1 MLNVVADRSD
11 SPASAGETARSLD
24 RTPRAVRG
32 AGGRTL
38 RIGVIASEFPPDH
51 GGMQEHARGLVE
63 NLARDHR
70 VCVYT
75 SRGSEIDIGSRD
87 VSVRPVMDWQLR
99 PDLRELER
107 EAVDA
112 WITLNA
118 GLAPYSLGLSAPL
131 FAYVHGNDFTR
142 PWHPHPD
149 RRVRLAR
156 RLCGEGVVRRW
167 RTRRIGAGLRGARW
181 MFANSGFCRGLCA
194 QLYGVPA
201 DRITVVP
208 PGMRAEFFRAT
219 DPVVSSRL
227 RLVTVSRLARDAERK
242 NIDGVL
248 EAVAALKGELEL
260 SYTVIGD
267 GDDLPRLRALAGRLG
282 ILDRVRFLGAVA
294 TDAIID
300 EFGRSDGFVMAVR
313 PSQGDVDVEGFGMVY
328 AEAAATGL
336 PSIGTR
342 TGGIP
347 EVIEDGVTGLLLH
360 DVSSAGI
367 ADGLRRFQRRLHQF
381 DRETIRRRA
390 ERFSAPFCT
399 AVIADAIAAMI

>member
-1 MLNVVADRSD
+1 MSALGDAAPEIDLMARTSRVARD
-11 SPASAGETARSLD
+11 
-24 RTPRAVRG
+24 
-32 AGGRTL
+32 RTL
-38 RIGVIASEFPPDH
+38 RIGVIASEFPPGH
-51 GGMQEHARGLVE
+51 GGMQEHARGLVD

-75 SRGSEIDIGSRD
+75 TRGSEIEIGARD

-99 PDLRELER
+99 GDLRELER
-107 EAVDA
+107 DTVDA

-118 GLAPYSLGLSAPL
+118 GLAPYSLGLAAPL

-156 RLCGEGVVRRW
+156 RLCGEGVVQRW
-167 RTRRIGAGLRGARW
+167 RRARIGAGLRGARW
-181 MFANSGFCRGLCA
+181 MFANSAFSRGLCA
-194 QLYGVPA
+194 RLYRVPA
-201 DRITVVP
+201 ERITVVP
-208 PGMRAEFFRAT
+208 PGMRADFFRRT
-219 DPVVSSRL
+219 DPGASLRL
-227 RLVTVSRLARDAERK
+227 RLVTVSRLAHDAERK
-242 NIDGVL
+242 NIDGVI

-267 GDDLPRLRALAGRLG
+267 GDDLPRLRALAARLG
-282 ILDRVRFLGAVA
+282 ISDRVRFLGSVG
-294 TDAIID
+294 TEAIIE
-300 EFGRSDGFVMAVR
+300 EFGRSDAFVMAVR
-313 PSQGDVDVEGFGMVY
+313 PSRGDIDVEGFGMVY

-367 ADGLRRFQRRLHQF
+367 AEGLRRFQHRRHQF
-381 DRETIRRRA
+381 DRDTIRSKA
-390 ERFSAPFCT
+390 ERFSASSCT
-399 AVIADAIAAMI
+399 AAIAETIASMI

>member
-1 MLNVVADRSD
+1 MRRVSC
-11 SPASAGETARSLD
+11 
-24 RTPRAVRG
+24 
-32 AGGRTL
+32 RTL
-38 RIGVIASEFPPDH
+38 RLGVIASEFPPGH
-51 GGMQEHARGLVE
+51 GGMQEHARGLVD

-75 SRGSEIDIGSRD
+75 SRGAEIEVGSRD
-87 VSVRPVMDWQLR
+87 VGVRPVMDWQLGS
-99 PDLRELER
+99 DLRELER
-107 EAVDA
+107 DPVDA

-149 RRVRLAR
+149 RRIRLAR
-156 RLCGEGVVRRW
+156 KLGGEAVVRRW

-181 MFANSGFCRGLCA
+181 MFANSAFSRGLCA
-194 QLYGVPA
+194 RLYGVPA
-201 DRITVVP
+201 ERITVVP
-208 PGMRAEFFRAT
+208 PGMRTEFFRAS
-219 DPVVSSRL
+219 DPGVSPRL

-248 EAVAALKGELEL
+248 KAVAVLKGEIEL
-260 SYTVIGD
+260 TYTVIGD
-267 GDDLPRLRALAGRLG
+267 GDDLPRLRALAGRLD
-282 ILDRVRFLGAVA
+282 ILDRVRFLGSVG
-294 TDAIID
+294 TEAIIE

-313 PSQGDVDVEGFGMVY
+313 PSQGEVDVEGFGMVY

-347 EVIEDGVTGLLLH
+347 EVIEDGVTGLLLQ
-360 DVSSAGI
+360 DVSSGGI
-367 ADGLRRFQRRLHQF
+367 ADGLRRFQRRLHHF
-381 DRETIRRRA
+381 DRDMIRRSA
-390 ERFSAPFCT
+390 QRFSAPFCT
-399 AVIADAIAAMI
+399 AAMADAIAAMI

>member
-1 MLNVVADRSD
+1 MFNVIADSSD
-11 SPASAGETARSLD
+11 GSARIGRAAPDLD
-24 RTPRAVRG
+24 RPTLRRA
-32 AGGRTL
+32 AGRTL
-38 RIGVIASEFPPDH
+38 RIGVIASEFPPGH
-51 GGMQEHARGLVE
+51 GGMQEHARGLVD
-63 NLARDHR
+63 NLAREHR

-75 SRGSEIDIGSRD
+75 SRGAAVEPGGRD
-87 VSVRPVMDWQLR
+87 VGVRPVLDWQLR
-99 PDLRELER
+99 SDLRELER
-107 EAVDA
+107 DRVDA

-156 RLCGEGVVRRW
+156 KFGGEGVVRRW
-167 RTRRIGAGLRGARW
+167 RVRRIGAGLRGARW
-181 MFANSGFCRGLCA
+181 MFANSAFTRDLCA
-194 QLYGVPA
+194 RLYGVPA
-201 DRITVVP
+201 ERITVVP
-208 PGMRAEFFRAT
+208 PGMRAAFFRAT
-219 DPVVSSRL
+219 DPGVSPRL
-227 RLVTVSRLARDAERK
+227 RLVTVSRLATDAARK

-248 EAVAALKGELEL
+248 EAVAALRGEVEL

-294 TDAIID
+294 TEAIIE

-313 PSQGDVDVEGFGMVY
+313 PSQDEVDVEGFGMVY

-342 TGGIP
+342 GIP

-360 DVSSAGI
+360 DVSCEGI

-381 DRETIRRRA
+381 DRDTIRRSA
-390 ERFSAPFCT
+390 QRFSAPFCT
-399 AVIADAIAAMI
+399 ATMADAIAAMI